1 MPVGPPVAL
10 NGFRR
15 ANFFGKGPVR
25 PGESASCE
33 RGRHALQK
41 RLKGTKNY
49 FEKNCNGMNTFFC
62 YTNLI

>member
-25 PGESASCE
+25 PGESASRE

-49 FEKNCNGMNTFFC
+49 FEKKNVME
-62 YTNLI
+62 